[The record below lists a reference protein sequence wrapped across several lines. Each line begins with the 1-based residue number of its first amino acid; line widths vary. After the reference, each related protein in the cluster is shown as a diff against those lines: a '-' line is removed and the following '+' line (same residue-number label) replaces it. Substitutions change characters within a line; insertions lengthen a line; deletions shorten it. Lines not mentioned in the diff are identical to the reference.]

1 MPLSKH
7 SIFIEFQFHSNA
19 KTHSNVNTLDMF
31 NRARYSRGHIK
42 SSVGRAKQ
50 EPSINWPE
58 FCLIVSTLPLC
69 ILALKENKSNLF
81 TGLAYL

>member
-1 MPLSKH
+1 MPKRT
-7 SIFIEFQFHSNA
+7 QMA
-19 KTHSNVNTLDMF
+19 TRLDIF

-58 FCLIVSTLPLC
+58 CNSFYSFCVMLNQTAQVFLGTPGSW
-69 ILALKENKSNLF
+69 KNL
-81 TGLAYL
+81 